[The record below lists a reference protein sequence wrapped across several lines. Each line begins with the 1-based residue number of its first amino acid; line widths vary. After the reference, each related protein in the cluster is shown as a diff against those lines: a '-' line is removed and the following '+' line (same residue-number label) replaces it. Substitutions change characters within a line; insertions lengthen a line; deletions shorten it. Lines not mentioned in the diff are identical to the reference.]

1 MEKSEGFCLLEPLMS
16 VGGRLMTS
24 SVADKGILKKRLPF
38 DPDLIHLVGKHL
50 WFEADSG
57 LSTGEQGLS
66 EPWP

>member
-16 VGGRLMTS
+16 AGRRLMTS
-24 SVADKGILKKRLPF
+24 SGADKGILKKKFSL